1 MTDISK
7 AYATGQFINTGAP
20 AAISLEDEGVVLDNK
35 ILSMDFKGEGVEAT
49 SDTIGNVQI
58 TVPITET
65 VSFIDGG
72 NF

>member
-20 AAISLEDEGVVLDNK
+20 AAISLRDEGTVLDSK
-35 ILSMDFKGEGVEAT
+35 ILSMDFKGEGVETT
-49 SDTIGNVQI
+49 SDFIGNVKI
-58 TVPITET
+58 EIPLSET

-72 NF
+72 NY